1 MMVYKKFTFLRKI
14 FRFFTNSIAF
24 LFKIAYNELN
34 KKGMTEFMNRTAQ
47 QFFESIK
54 GKHVAVCG
62 IGRNNTP
69 VVKQFLDH
77 GAIVTACDRR
87 TREQLGEDAARE
99 LEAMGATLCLGE
111 TYLDNLQGMDMI
123 LRTPGMKPYLPPFE
137 EARQNGIEVT
147 SEMELFF
154 ELCPAPIYAVTG
166 SDGKTTTTTII
177 AGLLRAAGK
186 TVHLGG
192 NIGRPLLP
200 DIDSV
205 KADDV
210 AVVEISSFQLTRM
223 TQSPHVAVV
232 TNVAPNHLDWHTDME
247 EYIEAKRN
255 LVTFQTTADRA
266 VLNADNAIT
275 ADFSSYVKGECLFF
289 SRRAAQNGAWLRED
303 DVLCVT
309 VGEET
314 TPIIAAKDIRLPGV
328 HNVENFLAAFAAVW
342 GDVDVQTMLTFAKEF
357 GGVAHR
363 CELVREKDGVK
374 WYNDSIGTSP
384 SRTIAGLK
392 AFDRK
397 VILIAGGY
405 DKHIPYAPLGPVAH
419 ETVKL
424 AILMGATA
432 PAIEAAIR
440 EHGDLPIARVGSMEE
455 AVETAARFAADGDIV
470 FMSPASASFDL
481 YRNFEERGEHFRRCV
496 LEL

>member
-1 MMVYKKFTFLRKI
+1 MTKAE
-14 FRFFTNSIAF
+14 RFFNDI
-24 LFKIAYNELN
+24 
-34 KKGMTEFMNRTAQ
+34 R
-47 QFFESIK
+47 
-54 GKHVAVCG
+54 GKRVAICG

-69 VVKQFLDH
+69 VVKQFLAH

-87 TREQLGEDAARE
+87 TRDQLGEEAATE
-99 LEAMGATLCLGE
+99 LETLGATLSLGE
-111 TYLDNLQGMDMI
+111 DYLACVTDMDMI

-137 EARQNGIEVT
+137 AAREKGIPVT

-200 DIDSV
+200 DIDNV
-205 KADDV
+205 QETDV
-210 AVVEISSFQLTRM
+210 AVVEISSFQLTMM

-232 TNVAPNHLDWHTDME
+232 TNVAPNHLDWHTDMQ
-247 EYIEAKRN
+247 EYIDAKKN
-255 LVTFQTTADRA
+255 LVAFQSAADRA

-275 ADFSSYVKGECLFF
+275 ASFAEAVAGECLHF
-289 SRRAAQNGAWLRED
+289 SRRSAQEGAWLRED
-303 DVLCVT
+303 EWLCVT
-309 VGEET
+309 KNGVT
-314 TPIIAAKDIRLPGV
+314 TPIVAAKDIRLPGV
-328 HNVENFLAAFAAVW
+328 HNAENYLAAFAAVW
-342 GDVDVQTMLTFAKEF
+342 GEVPVSVMVRFAKEF

-363 CELVREKDGVK
+363 CELVRERRGVK

-405 DKHIPYAPLGPVAH
+405 DKHIPYDPLGPVAM

-440 EHGDLPIARVGSMEE
+440 ACGELPIARVGSMEE
-455 AVETAARFAADGDIV
+455 AVETAARLSNEGDIV

-496 LEL
+496 EALE